1 MAGVK
6 GRSGRRPDAERA
18 HCRALISQAVTD
30 QDWQRIFKE
39 LAERAKE
46 GSAAHAKLLLAYMY
60 GVPALPP
67 DETDAEPFKYIAIPE
82 SALKEK

>member
-1 MAGVK
+1 MSGVK
-6 GRSGRRPDAERA
+6 GRSGRRSDAERA
-18 HCRALISQAVTD
+18 HCRSLIDKAVTD
-30 QDWQRIFKE
+30 QDWQNIFRQ

-67 DETDAEPFKYIAIPE
+67 DDTDAEPFQYIAVP
-82 SALKEK
+82 KT

>member
-18 HCRALISQAVTD
+18 RCRALINQAVTE
-30 QDWQRIFKE
+30 QDWQDIFRQF
-39 LAERAKE
+39 AERAKQ
-46 GSAAHAKLLLAYMY
+46 GSAAHAKLLLAYRY

-67 DETDAEPFKYIAIPE
+67 DDTESEPFKYIVVP
-82 SALKEK
+82 SSPPKT

>member
-6 GRSGRRPDAERA
+6 GRSGRPSNAERA
-18 HCRALISQAVTD
+18 HCRALINKAVTD
-30 QDWQRIFKE
+30 QDWQRIFQE

-67 DETDAEPFKYIAIPE
+67 DDEDAEPFKYIAVPA
-82 SALKEK
+82 SPPKT